1 MTLITPVK
9 LGAAVPNQFDID
21 YTKGIQK
28 ALNEKQGITPPLKPD
43 GNFGPLSIAA
53 LTQYQT
59 KQGIPATG
67 LYDAS
72 TQNLLDAFITGK
84 YLQTPDYV
92 DAAQLLGI
100 GQSAV
105 RAVCM
110 TETSGA
116 GFLPDGRCIIL
127 FERHK
132 FYGYLVKKYG
142 QAQVN
147 KLMAAGNSDICNPQ
161 SGGYS
166 GGAGEY
172 PRFNRAFAI
181 DQECAMMSASWGLF
195 QIMGENFS
203 FCGYADVGSFV
214 TAMRKS
220 EDAHLMAFVSFCQ
233 KYASGQL
240 QTALK
245 ARNWALFAKVYNGPN
260 YAANQYDI
268 KMANNYSACTS
279 LYGA

>member
-1 MTLITPVK
+1 MAAITPVK
-9 LGAAVPNQFDID
+9 LGAAVPNLFDTD

-28 ALNEKQGITPPLKPD
+28 ALNEKQGVTPPLKPD

-59 KQGIPATG
+59 KQGIPASG
-67 LYDAS
+67 LYDAA
-72 TQNLLDAFITGK
+72 TQNLLDAFITAK

-92 DAAQLLGI
+92 DAGQLLGV
-100 GQSAV
+100 GQSCV

-147 KLMAAGNSDICNPQ
+147 KLMAAGNSDICNPVA
-161 SGGYS
+161 GGYA

-181 DQECAMMSASWGLF
+181 DNDCALLSASWGLF
-195 QIMGENFS
+195 QIMGENFN
-203 FCGYADVGSFV
+203 FCGYSDVGSFV
-214 TAMRKS
+214 TAMRQS
-220 EDAHLMAFVSFCQ
+220 EDAQLMGFVTFVQ

-240 QTALK
+240 LTAMK
-245 ARNWALFAKVYNGPN
+245 TKNWALFAKVYNGPN
-260 YAANQYDI
+260 YAQNQYDT
-268 KMANNYSACTS
+268 KMASNYSACTQ